1 MLHSSED
8 QKHSVVE
15 QAAGLA
21 SAHAAAI
28 SGDARAI
35 RHFVQAFYEHVPPDD
50 VVGGLRVNTSTTRL
64 LMR

>member
-8 QKHSVVE
+8 QKHAVIE

-28 SGDARAI
+28 SSDARAI
-35 RHFVQAFYEHVPPDD
+35 RRFVQAFYEHVAA
-50 VVGGLRVNTSTTRL
+50 G
-64 LMR
+64 